1 MDWSYEPEKKLGA
14 KLSPVLSEVIRQA
27 GKVDPGSGY
36 PTEFKD
42 KEFFPSVPKRLVS
55 VAKMGIP
62 FSMRH
67 LVDGSPKNFM
77 FTLPASKGMT
87 NYKTV
92 DLFKKAIRI
101 NDINRVAEVYFAALE
116 NNLDAES
123 LFKSAKSSVKAD
135 ITMDNKKF
143 AKRILGEL
151 TVLDNPQA
159 QKDLYNHY
167 KERGII
173 SPAIEKIFEDMAEK
187 KSGIDRQK
195 EAAGIQQPKL
205 F

>member
-1 MDWSYEPEKKLGA
+1 
-14 KLSPVLSEVIRQA
+14 
-27 GKVDPGSGY
+27 
-36 PTEFKD
+36 
-42 KEFFPSVPKRLVS
+42 
-55 VAKMGIP
+55 
-62 FSMRH
+62 
-67 LVDGSPKNFM
+67 
-77 FTLPASKGMT
+77 
-87 NYKTV
+87 
-92 DLFKKAIRI
+92 
-101 NDINRVAEVYFAALE
+101 VAEVYFAALE